1 MAERILIVDDDPL
14 LCNLLR
20 MALGR
25 EGFETI
31 ETYSGDDALNYLSD
45 QKVDLVLLDVMM
57 ADVNGFDVLRRLK
70 NDERLAQI
78 PVIFLTA
85 RVDAISQQTGMDIGA
100 IEYLTKPITPEVLIE
115 RIRSVLD
122 SQA

>member
-1 MAERILIVDDDPL
+1 MHERILIVDDDPL

-25 EGFETI
+25 VGFETV
-31 ETYSGDDALNYLSD
+31 EVYSGDAALEYV
-45 QKVDLVLLDVMM
+45 QREPVDLILLDVMM
-57 ADVNGFDVLRRLK
+57 ADVNGFDTLRRLK
-70 NDERLAQI
+70 ADPELAHI

-85 RVDAISQQTGMDIGA
+85 RVDAISQKTGMDIGA
-100 IEYLTKPITPEVLIE
+100 IEYLTKPITPDILIE

-122 SQA
+122 AHA